1 MSLGPLMLDVAAE
14 SLNGEDRE
22 ILNHPLVGGVILF
35 ARNYE
40 SPKQVTELIS
50 EIHKLRKTPLLV
62 AVDQEGGRVQRF
74 KDGFTRL
81 PAVADLGIIYNKDRK
96 LACELAEQTGWVNA
110 AELREV
116 GADLSFAPVL
126 DLDFSISSVIGDR
139 AFHRSPEAVADLA
152 HSYMRGMDQA
162 GMAAVGKHFPG
173 HGAIA
178 ADSHETI
185 SIDERSYNDIR
196 NEDMLAFERMIHF
209 GMPAI
214 MIAHIIYSQCH
225 DQPAGFSGYWLKDVL
240 RGELDFK
247 GAIISD
253 DLSMKGAAGLGD
265 IVDRAEAT
273 MQAGCDMF
281 LVCNDRDAAVKVIDN
296 MKPEVDPASNSRLL
310 RLQGRNT
317 FESGSLRDSPQ
328 WHQAVKA
335 VESYALKETLDLEL

>member
-1 MSLGPLMLDVAAE
+1 MSLGPLMLDVADV
-14 SLNGEDRE
+14 SLSNEDRE
-22 ILNHPLVGGVILF
+22 VLNHPLVGGVILF

-40 SPKQVTELIS
+40 SPKQVASLIK
-50 EIHKLRKTPLLV
+50 EIHALRKTPLLV

-81 PAVADLGIIYNKDRK
+81 PPVADLGLIYNKDRS
-96 LACELAEQTGWVNA
+96 LACQLAEQTGWINA

-126 DLDFSISSVIGDR
+126 DLDFSVSSVIGDR
-139 AFHRSPEAVADLA
+139 AFHRSPEVVADLA

-185 SIDERSYNDIR
+185 SIDERPYNDIR

-240 RGELDFK
+240 RRELDFQ
-247 GAIISD
+247 GAIFSD

-265 IVDRAEAT
+265 IVDRADAC

-281 LVCNDRDAAVKVIDN
+281 LVCNDRDAAVKVIDGL
-296 MKPEVDPASNSRLL
+296 KPEVNPASNSRLL
-310 RLQGRNT
+310 RLQGRNVADST
-317 FESGSLRDSPQ
+317 PLRESQQ
-328 WHQAVKA
+328 WHQAAKA
-335 VESYALKETLDLEL
+335 VESYGLKETLDLDM

>member
-1 MSLGPLMLDVAAE
+1 MSLGPLMLDVADL
-14 SLNGEDRE
+14 SLSSEDRE

-40 SPKQVTELIS
+40 SVQQVTSLIK
-50 EIHKLRKTPLLV
+50 EIHDLRRTPLLV

-96 LACELAEQTGWVNA
+96 LARQLAEKTGWINA

-116 GADLSFAPVL
+116 GADLNFSPVL
-126 DLDFSISSVIGDR
+126 DLDFSVSSVIGDR
-139 AFHRSPEAVADLA
+139 AFHRSPEVVADLA
-152 HSYMRGMDQA
+152 HSYMRGMEQA

-225 DQPAGFSGYWLKDVL
+225 DQPAGFSGFWLKEVL
-240 RGELDFK
+240 RKELDFQ
-247 GAIISD
+247 GAIFSD

-265 IVDRAEAT
+265 IVDRADASL
-273 MQAGCDMF
+273 QAGCDMF
-281 LVCNDRDAAVKVIDN
+281 LVCNDRDAAIKVIDGL
-296 MKPEVDPASNSRLL
+296 KPEVDPASNSRLL
-310 RLQGRNT
+310 RLQGRNV
-317 FESGSLRDSPQ
+317 SDSPAVRETPQ
-328 WHQAVKA
+328 WHQAAKA
-335 VESYALKETLDLEL
+335 VESYGLKETLDLDM

>member
-1 MSLGPLMLDVAAE
+1 MSLGPLMLDVAGT
-14 SLNGEDRE
+14 SLSSEDRE
-22 ILNHPLVGGVILF
+22 VLHHPLVGGVILF

-40 SPKQVTELIS
+40 SPGQVTELIKN
-50 EIHKLRKTPLLV
+50 IHALRKTPLLV

-81 PAVADLGIIYNKDRK
+81 PPVADLGIIYNKDRK
-96 LACELAEQTGWVNA
+96 LARQLAEQTGWINA

-126 DLDFSISSVIGDR
+126 DLDFSVSSVIGDR
-139 AFHRSPEAVADLA
+139 AFHRSPEVVADLA

-185 SIDERSYNDIR
+185 SIDERRYSDIR

-225 DQPAGFSGYWLKDVL
+225 DQPAGFSGFWLKEVL
-240 RGELDFK
+240 RKELDFQ
-247 GAIISD
+247 GAIFSD
-253 DLSMKGAAGLGD
+253 DLSMKGAAGLGG
-265 IVDRAEAT
+265 IVDRADAC

-281 LVCNDRDAAVKVIDN
+281 LVCNDREAAVEVIDGL
-296 MKPEVDPASNSRLL
+296 KPEVNPASNSRLL
-310 RLQGRNT
+310 RLQGRDLLGPEPVR
-317 FESGSLRDSPQ
+317 ESQ
-328 WHQAVKA
+328 HWHQAAKA
-335 VESYALKETLDLEL
+335 VESYGLKETLDLDM

>member
-1 MSLGPLMLDVAAE
+1 MSLGPLMLDVAGL
-14 SLNGEDRE
+14 SLNSEDRE
-22 ILNHPLVGGVILF
+22 VLNHPLVGGVILF
-35 ARNYE
+35 SRNYE
-40 SPKQVTELIS
+40 SPKQVTSLIS
-50 EIHKLRKTPLLV
+50 EIHSLRKTPLLV

-74 KDGFTRL
+74 QNGFTRL
-81 PAVADLGIIYNKDRK
+81 PPVADLGIIFNKDRK
-96 LACELAEQTGWVNA
+96 LARQLAEQTGWINA

-126 DLDFSISSVIGDR
+126 DLDFSVSSVIGDR
-139 AFHRSPEAVADLA
+139 AFHRSPEVVADLA
-152 HSYMRGMDQA
+152 HCYMRGMEQA

-209 GMPAI
+209 GIPAI

-225 DQPAGFSGYWLKDVL
+225 EQPAGFSGYWLKEVL
-240 RGELDFK
+240 RSELDFK
-247 GAIISD
+247 GAIFSD

-265 IVDRAEAT
+265 IVDRAEAC

-281 LVCNDRDAAVKVIDN
+281 LVCNDRDSAVKVIDG
-296 MKPEVDPASNSRLL
+296 MKPEVNPASNSRLL
-310 RLQGRNT
+310 RLQGRNIL
-317 FESGSLRDSPQ
+317 GSTPVRDSQ
-328 WHQAVKA
+328 YWHQAAKA
-335 VESYALKETLDLEL
+335 VESYGLKETLDLEL

>member
-1 MSLGPLMLDVAAE
+1 MSLGPLMLDIAGY
-14 SLNGEDRE
+14 SLSSEDRE

-35 ARNYE
+35 TRNYE
-40 SPKQVTELIS
+40 SPRQVTSLIK
-50 EIHKLRKTPLLV
+50 EIHAIRKTPLLV

-81 PAVADLGIIYNKDRK
+81 PPVADLGIIYNKDRK
-96 LACELAEQTGWVNA
+96 LALKLAEQTAWVNA

-126 DLDFSISSVIGDR
+126 DLDFSVSSVIGDR
-139 AFHRSPEAVADLA
+139 AFHRSPEVVADLA

-178 ADSHETI
+178 ADSHECI

-196 NEDMLAFERMIHF
+196 NEDMLSFERMIHF
-209 GMPAI
+209 GLPAM

-240 RGELDFK
+240 RGELEFK
-247 GAIISD
+247 GAIFSD

-265 IVDRAEAT
+265 ITDRADAC

-281 LVCNDRDAAVKVIDN
+281 LVCNDRDAAVRVIDSL
-296 MKPEVDPASNSRLL
+296 KPEVNPASNSRLL
-310 RLQGRNT
+310 RLQGRDVLGAGPVR
-317 FESGSLRDSPQ
+317 ESKR
-328 WHQAVKA
+328 WHEAVSA
-335 VESYALKETLDLEL
+335 VESYGLKETLDLDM